1 MPITAAMLAYWGGRQ
16 RVSRAFWRAW
26 LIPGVVSTM
35 LSFVV
40 VRSLLAALDPV
51 PGYEREVAAFFY
63 SVMLAFLVWLAGFI
77 CIVRCRRN
85 SDGTWERY
93 AYGAVGA
100 LVTTIF
106 GLPLLLW
113 LFVISHS

>member
-85 SDGTWERY
+85 SDGTE
-93 AYGAVGA
+93 GA
-100 LVTTIF
+100 LR
-106 GLPLLLW
+106 LW
-113 LFVISHS
+113 GRRCSRHHLVCRHFYGCL